1 MLQLIKVGVQMLD
14 TDFMV
19 GTDDRPLQQAPDA
32 FDSVSMNVAN
42 NPFFCRMIYPLMLRV
57 GVLNSPI
64 SGHFIGINRFRIWR
78 GVIMD
83 KLVKRRLVS
92 LGNNLQTNLARSL
105 DCSDCDSLVPLVATT
120 HPSNL
125 SANIGFIHFYNAAQK
140 LAVNLAHGSAD
151 AMAEIPS
158 RLVSH
163 AKRPLDLQCRH
174 AFLRFRHEVN
184 GNKPLRERKVCIV
197 KDGSACYREL
207 IATCVAVVLVTLR
220 DCRNAFRL
228 AARTS
233 HAFRPPQ
240 GGQLLSAFFVAS
252 ELPEQLW
259 KVHIGFEG
267 FSRFFVHNYA

>member
-1 MLQLIKVGVQMLD
+1 MLD
-14 TDFMV
+14 AHLMIRADN
-19 GTDDRPLQQAPDA
+19 GSLQKAPNALDT
-32 FDSVSMNVAN
+32 VSMNVAD
-42 NPFFCRMIYPLMLRV
+42 NPFLLRVINPLVLRV
-57 GVLNSPI
+57 GILNSPI
-64 SGHFIGINRFRIWR
+64 RGHFVSVDRFRVWR
-78 GVIMD
+78 GVIVD
-83 KLVKRRLVS
+83 KLVKHS
-92 LGNNLQTNLARSL
+92 LSGVRDNLEANLAFAL
-105 DCSDCDSLVPLVATT
+105 DGSDSDSFVAFVAAS
-120 HPSNL
+120 H
-125 SANIGFIHFYNAAQK
+125 SAHLPADISFIDFHNAPQK

-151 AMAEIPS
+151 AVAEITS
-158 RLVSH
+158 RLVSN
-163 AKRPLDLQCRH
+163 AECSLDLQGRH

-228 AARTS
+228 TARTS

-252 ELPEQLW
+252 ELCEKLR
-259 KVHIGFEG
+259 KVHVGFEG

>member
-1 MLQLIKVGVQMLD
+1 
-14 TDFMV
+14 
-19 GTDDRPLQQAPDA
+19 
-32 FDSVSMNVAN
+32 
-42 NPFFCRMIYPLMLRV
+42 
-57 GVLNSPI
+57 
-64 SGHFIGINRFRIWR
+64 
-78 GVIMD
+78 
-83 KLVKRRLVS
+83 
-92 LGNNLQTNLARSL
+92 
-105 DCSDCDSLVPLVATT
+105 
-120 HPSNL
+120 
-125 SANIGFIHFYNAAQK
+125 
-140 LAVNLAHGSAD
+140 
-151 AMAEIPS
+151 MAEIPS

-197 KDGSACYREL
+197 KDRAACYREL

-252 ELPEQLW
+252 ELCEKLR
-259 KVHIGFEG
+259 KVHVGFEG